1 MIRLAV
7 MTLLCVAAMRAH
19 AQVDLSAC
27 TAACDACLTVT
38 EPVLLEPSDTWGRL
52 RPLQGAEADSLLRF
66 LQIIDSTGAVPSGT
80 TIATIRRC
88 SVNASVQL
96 ITYYVDGTYGTHDES
111 IYAVTEVDGVRTG
124 QICIGIL
131 KADCSPCRTMVR
143 CAWQN
148 SGTPSTARPTISCLP
163 KPSTTRS
170 FACVPTVRSKP
181 CSDAVTFSPFGCH
194 YF

>member
-80 TIATIRRC
+80 TIAPIRRC

-131 KADCSPCRTMVR
+131 KADCSETYVR
-143 CAWQN
+143 GCAVQDDGSLRLAELRHSFN
-148 SGTPSTARPTISCLP
+148 CETDDFLSTETFDDTVVRL
-163 KPSTTRS
+163 RS
-170 FACVPTVRSKP
+170 DGSFETVQ
-181 CSDAVTFSPFGCH
+181 
-194 YF
+194 